1 MAMTDLT
8 THDTFTI
15 ERTFNA
21 SPDRV
26 FEALANPEQKARWFS
41 GPASWKLLER
51 KHDFR
56 VGGTERVS
64 GLFESGMSSTFDAHF
79 LDIVPNRRL
88 VYSYEMSVNGRKISV
103 SLATWEFVAVG
114 AKTKVVLTEQGAY
127 FPDPDLAKY
136 APEGPAA
143 SRLNGTKALLDRF
156 EAVFAK

>member
-127 FPDPDLAKY
+127 FPDPDLAKH